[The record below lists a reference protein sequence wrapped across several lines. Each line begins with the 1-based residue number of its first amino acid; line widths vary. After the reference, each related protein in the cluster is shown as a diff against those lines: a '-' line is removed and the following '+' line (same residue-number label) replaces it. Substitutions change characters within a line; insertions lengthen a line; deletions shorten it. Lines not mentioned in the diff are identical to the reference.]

1 MNRKTFSFFVALL
14 IHLVF
19 FLLLY
24 ILFIQSDKIIKPVS
38 HKEKKVKISLKEYQ
52 KPKPKKVKR
61 NFGQINKKPKPS
73 LVAPPMP
80 KGGQLK
86 KLVKKPLPKYNP
98 KAKKKTPKLNK
109 PKATQ
114 KPKKVEQKVQKTQ
127 KLPPKN
133 NKPLIELSKNKEQ
146 NLTKKEPKKAKN
158 PLYSLL
164 SQDHSDEEV
173 EQTKKT
179 SSSSSGV
186 MQNIKELYG
195 DEFGKL
201 TPGQQ
206 KYILDNQEIMRR
218 ITQEV
223 LYRVAKVNLPRDINV
238 NATNVIEFYLHPD
251 GSMSDFK
258 FLKKSGIYV
267 LDETTKE
274 TIEYA
279 YSKYP
284 HPKEKTLIRYNVFY
298 NLARY

>member
-1 MNRKTFSFFVALL
+1 MIQAQKDINL
-14 IHLVF
+14 IP
-19 FLLLY
+19 
-24 ILFIQSDKIIKPVS
+24 K
-38 HKEKKVKISLKEYQ
+38 KEKKVKISLKDYKIE
-52 KPKPKKVKR
+52 KPKKKKKS
-61 NFGQINKKPKPS
+61 FGETKTKPKPS
-73 LVAPPMP
+73 LIAPPLP
-80 KGGQLK
+80 KGGQFK
-86 KLVKKPLPKYNP
+86 KIVQKPLPKYNP
-98 KAKKKTPKLNK
+98 KAKKKKPKLNK
-109 PKATQ
+109 PKQTVKQ
-114 KPKKVEQKVQKTQ
+114 KVEKQQPKKIQ
-127 KLPPKN
+127 KLPPQKD
-133 NKPLIELSKNKEQ
+133 KPFLELSKNKEE
-146 NLTKKEPKKAKN
+146 NLTKKETKKSTN
-158 PLYSLL
+158 PLYNLL

-173 EQTKKT
+173 KQTKKT
-179 SSSSSGV
+179 KTASSGV
-186 MQNIKELYG
+186 LQNIKELYG

-223 LYRVAKVNLPRDINV
+223 LYRVARVNLPRDLNV

-251 GSMSDFK
+251 GSMSDFR
-258 FLKKSGIYV
+258 FIKKSGIYV

>member
-1 MNRKTFSFFVALL
+1 MNRKSFSFFVALL
-14 IHLVF
+14 IHLLI
-19 FLLLY
+19 LLLSY
-24 ILFIQSDKIIKPVS
+24 LIMIQAKDNIKQATTK
-38 HKEKKVKISLKEYQ
+38 KEKKVKISLKEFK
-52 KPKPKKVKR
+52 KPKPKKKKS
-61 NFGQINKKPKPS
+61 FGETKTKPKPS
-73 LVAPPMP
+73 LVAPPLP
-80 KGGQLK
+80 KGEQFK
-86 KLVKKPLPKYNP
+86 KIVQKPLPKYNP
-98 KAKKKTPKLNK
+98 KAKKKKPKLNK
-109 PKATQ
+109 PKKVQ
-114 KPKKVEQKVQKTQ
+114 KQKQPQKTQ

-133 NKPLIELSKNKEQ
+133 NKPLIELSKNKEH
-146 NLTKKEPKKAKN
+146 NITKKETKKSSN
-158 PLYSLL
+158 PLYNLL

-173 EQTKKT
+173 KQTKKT
-179 SSSSSGV
+179 KTASSGV
-186 MQNIKELYG
+186 LQNIKELYG

-206 KYILDNQEIMRR
+206 QYILDNQEIMRR

-223 LYRVAKVNLPRDINV
+223 LYRVARVNLPRDLNV

-251 GSMSDFK
+251 GSMSDFR
-258 FLKKSGIYV
+258 FIKKSGIYV